1 MFQQREDPNQDRNSV
16 NKWWILMDNQSTEH
30 VLCNEK
36 LLKDIRYAGGRYI
49 SIHCNAGSKQCTMKA
64 MLPGFG
70 TVWFDKI

>member
-1 MFQQREDPNQDRNSV
+1 
-16 NKWWILMDNQSTEH
+16 MDNQSTEH